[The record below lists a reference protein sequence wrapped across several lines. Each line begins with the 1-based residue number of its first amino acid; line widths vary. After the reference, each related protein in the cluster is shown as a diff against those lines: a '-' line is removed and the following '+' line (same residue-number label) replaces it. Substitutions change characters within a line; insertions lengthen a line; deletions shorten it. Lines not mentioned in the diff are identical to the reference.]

1 MTRSSQTMR
10 IDIPPSMKEELRA
23 PGKKRGLTPPP
34 EPVPQI
40 PDTSPSNQALGNLD
54 FQELFQSV
62 YDGAIITNLDGT
74 IVDANPRALAFLH
87 YTQGELTGLNL
98 THIVS
103 GATPETISTLKA
115 GVSNDRF
122 VLMQAYCAR
131 KDQSIF
137 PSEIAVN
144 LLTIRGGKYF
154 CCFVRDITVRQE
166 AEEMLHTIRTAVQ
179 NAATGIVISDLNG
192 QIDYINQAGARLWG
206 ESKPESITGSNLKQL
221 IPGEDTVTAILATV
235 QRGESWSG
243 ELILSRKD
251 STTIHVQLTTAP
263 NRNADEELIGMV
275 MSFLDIS
282 DRIRAQDA
290 EQQAERQRVM
300 VESLGAACHHLGQ
313 PATVLLASLEL
324 LARIGPSDKDM
335 SGELLKSSID
345 AAESLRTMLHNLNDI
360 TEYRTTPYI
369 ESQNTVGVKE
379 SRILDVLLPFEDTI
393 LTR

>member
-1 MTRSSQTMR
+1 MR
-10 IDIPPSMKEELRA
+10 IDITPNMKEGLRV
-23 PGKKRGLTPPP
+23 PGKKRDLTPPP
-34 EPVPQI
+34 EPAPQ
-40 PDTSPSNQALGNLD
+40 TLEKSPSGHALGNID

-62 YDGAIITNLDGT
+62 YDGAIIANLDGT
-74 IVDANPRALAFLH
+74 VVDANPRALAFLH
-87 YTQGELTGLNL
+87 YTKEELAAL
-98 THIVS
+98 TLDRVIS
-103 GATPETISTLKA
+103 GSTPETIATLKA

-144 LLTIRGGKYF
+144 LLTIRGKKYF
-154 CCFVRDITVRQE
+154 CCFVRDITLRQE
-166 AEEMLHTIRTAVQ
+166 SEEKLHTIRTAVQ

-192 QIDYINQAGARLWG
+192 QIDYINLAGARLWG
-206 ESKPESITGSNLKQL
+206 ETRTEAIIGSNLKDL
-221 IPGEDTVTAILATV
+221 IPGQATVTTILATV

-243 ELILSRKD
+243 ELILRRKD
-251 STTIHVQLTTAP
+251 CSTVHVQLTTAP
-263 NRNADEELIGMV
+263 NRNADDELIGVV

-282 DRIRAQDA
+282 DRIRAQEA

-324 LARIGPSDKDM
+324 LARMRLSDKDM
-335 SGELLKSSID
+335 SEELLKSSIE

-360 TEYRTTPYI
+360 TEYRTTAYI
-369 ESQNTVGVKE
+369 ESQNTAGIKE
-379 SRILDVLLPFEDTI
+379 SRILDVVIPSENAP